1 MIEPKELRIGNWV
14 NYEGKP
20 VRAICVGT
28 SLSTFEHKGDEKSF
42 HVLSLKKNLY
52 SPDSG
57 EYSPIELTSAILQK
71 AGFAKYT
78 LAGYGNHYEYSK
90 TIGVEVIRITAL
102 FGCDFSICLH
112 RAARRITSLHDL
124 QNKIF
129 AVTGKELEIEFF
141 EQQQQ

>member
-1 MIEPKELRIGNWV
+1 MIDPKELRIGNWV

-28 SLSTFEHKGDEKSF
+28 SLSTFERKNSF
-42 HVLSLKKNLY
+42 CALSPRDGLID
-52 SPDSG
+52 SPDSDKFAT
-57 EYSPIELTSAILQK
+57 IELTGAILQK

-90 TIGVEVIRITAL
+90 TIGGEVIRITAL
-102 FGCDFSICLH
+102 LDCDFSICLH
-112 RAARRITSLHDL
+112 SAARRITSLHDL

-129 AVTGKELEIEFF
+129 AVTGQELKIEFN
-141 EQQQQ
+141 EE